1 MKKTQ
6 VALAALALVA
16 STAAL
21 ADGVKISGQIDLGVM
36 HTSKSNNG
44 AGGTF
49 MEQGAL
55 LDHSSVNISANED
68 LGSGMKAFT
77 TLELGFNANGF
88 ADNGGGANNTTAGA
102 GALFNRQAFVGVSGE
117 FGSVA
122 FGRQLSPFI
131 LSQAL
136 TNFGVGS
143 FWVNRLAVGNSSGG
157 AFSVTGTGVNGSGFF
172 PANGISY
179 TSPSIGGF
187 TVRGLT
193 TTAQGTQGNVLG
205 ADAAA
210 VDNDRFDSASI
221 EGNVGPAFVSG
232 AWQSN
237 KNTYTSYTLGA
248 TAKVSDSL
256 SVMANYMNDKP
267 EGGTSVSSTAVGV
280 KYSLSGSTDAILQYA
295 ANDASGNSERT
306 LTNLSL
312 VHALSKRTSVYAMAA
327 SGKNVGSTI
336 GNFANDYAGK
346 TNTSYGIGVA
356 HSF

>member
-21 ADGVKISGQIDLGVM
+21 ADGVTISGQIDLGVF
-36 HTSKSNNG
+36 HTGKSTAG

-68 LGSGMKAFT
+68 LGGGMKAFT

-88 ADNGGGANNTTAGA
+88 ADNGGGAGNTTAGA
-102 GALFNRQAFVGVSGE
+102 GQLFNRQAFAGLSGD

-143 FWVNRLAVGNSSGG
+143 FWVNRLAVGNAAG
-157 AFSVTGTGVNGSGFF
+157 AFSSTGTGLNASGFF

-193 TTAQGTQGNVLG
+193 TTAQGTKGNVLG
-205 ADAAA
+205 GDAAA

-221 EGNVGPAFVSG
+221 EGNVGPAFVSA

-237 KNTYTSYTLGA
+237 KSTYRSYTVGA
-248 TAKVSDSL
+248 VAKVADGLSL
-256 SVMANYMNDKP
+256 MANYMNDKP
-267 EGGTSVSSTAVGV
+267 EAATAVTSYAIGA
-280 KYSLSGSTDAILQYA
+280 KYALMAGTDAILQYA
-295 ANDASGNSERT
+295 ANDASGSAEKT
-306 LTNLSL
+306 LTNLSI
-312 VHALSKRTSVYAMAA
+312 VHSMSKRTSVYAMVG

-336 GNFANDYAGK
+336 GNFGNTYTDK
-346 TNTSYGIGVA
+346 TNTSYGVGVA